1 MYTNNVAK
9 KQYRKGGDNVTDEE
23 LISGAD
29 AARLMNAKRS
39 EITHYEKRGTL
50 PVAKEE
56 WEGNRRKPWYRRSDV
71 EKIVAFRQARDNMN
85 AASAENA

>member
-1 MYTNNVAK
+1 MAN
-9 KQYRKGGDNVTDEE
+9 EE

-39 EITHYEKRGTL
+39 EVTHYEKRGTL

-71 EKIVAFRQARDNMN
+71 EKIAAFRQARDNMN
-85 AASAENA
+85 ATSAENA